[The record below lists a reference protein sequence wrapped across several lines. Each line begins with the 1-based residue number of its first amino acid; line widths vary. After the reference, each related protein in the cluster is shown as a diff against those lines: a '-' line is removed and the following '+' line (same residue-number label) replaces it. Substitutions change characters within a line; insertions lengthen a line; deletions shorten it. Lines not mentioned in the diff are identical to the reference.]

1 MKKALNIT
9 KRILVWLVIAMAVL
23 MMIFTV
29 ISSTVF
35 NRSDRHI
42 FGYRAYIVL
51 TDSMSA
57 TDFNAGDLVLVK
69 QTDVNTLKAGD
80 IITFIS
86 QDSENFGDV
95 VTHKIR
101 EVTRDSQGE
110 LAFVTYGTT
119 TGVDDATLVTGPYV
133 LGKYELAIPMVGT
146 FFNFLKTPQ
155 GYILCIF
162 LPFMLLIVYQGVNCV
177 RLFRWYKGEQMEQMA
192 EERARLEEER
202 LANAKML
209 EELQALK
216 AQLEGKVED
225 NEIVSNEIKK
235 SEANL

>member
-1 MKKALNIT
+1 
-9 KRILVWLVIAMAVL
+9 
-23 MMIFTV
+23 
-29 ISSTVF
+29 
-35 NRSDRHI
+35 
-42 FGYRAYIVL
+42 
-51 TDSMSA
+51 
-57 TDFNAGDLVLVK
+57 
-69 QTDVNTLKAGD
+69 
-80 IITFIS
+80 
-86 QDSENFGDV
+86 
-95 VTHKIR
+95 
-101 EVTRDSQGE
+101 
-110 LAFVTYGTT
+110 
-119 TGVDDATLVTGPYV
+119 
-133 LGKYELAIPMVGT
+133 MVGT

>member
-1 MKKALNIT
+1 MKKALGIT
-9 KRILVWLVIAMAVL
+9 KRILVWLVVAVAVL

-29 ISSTVF
+29 ISSTTF

-51 TDSMSA
+51 TDSMAA
-57 TDFNAGDLVLVK
+57 TDFDAGDLVLVK
-69 QTDVNTLKAGD
+69 QTDIHTLRPGD
-80 IITFIS
+80 IITFVS
-86 QDSENFGDV
+86 QDSESFGNI

-101 EVTRDSQGE
+101 KVTRDAQGE

-119 TGVDDATLVTGPYV
+119 TGTDDATLVTGPYI
-133 LGKYELAIPMVGT
+133 LGKYEFAIPKLGM

-162 LPFMLLIVYQGVNCV
+162 LPFMLLIVYQGLNCV
-177 RLFRWYKGEQMEQMA
+177 QLFRRYKGEQMGQMA

-216 AQLEGKVED
+216 AQLEGKMED
-225 NEIVSNEIKK
+225 NEAVSNEIEK
-235 SEANL
+235 SEANV